1 MSASSTDI
9 IVKAALIGEYA
20 VGKTTLFQRYIYDK
34 LSYQPTIGVDFMPKH
49 ERIHDLNVTLHL
61 WDTAGQERFR
71 SIIRTYFRNIYLF
84 ILVFDV
90 TRLDTFQSLTQWLK
104 VISQETKC
112 DYRIVLI
119 ANKADAPANEW
130 QVTRLEVTRFAHQQ
144 SIDTRDVHFVSATS
158 DNDPTVERMF
168 RTTLMTLVEDLEYI
182 KPFGG
187 LIDRRLHQTTEKKG
201 MWTNS
206 YRYLRD
212 MKSVHKRTLSE
223 TSSEGLHTPPNESDT
238 DTQTNS
244 VSLNT
249 QSNEYTKGCCG

>member
-84 ILVFDV
+84 ILVFEV
-90 TRLDTFQSLTQWLK
+90 TRLDTFQSLTHWLK
-104 VISQETKC
+104 VISQETKN
-112 DYRIVLI
+112 DHRIVVI
-119 ANKADAPANEW
+119 ANKADAPASEW
-130 QVTRLEVTRFAHQQ
+130 QVNRSDVTQFAQKHE
-144 SIDTRDVHFVSATS
+144 IDARDVHFVSATS
-158 DNDPTVERMF
+158 DNDPTVERLF
-168 RTTLMTLVEDLEYI
+168 RTTLTTMVEDLEYI

-187 LIDRRLHQTTEKKG
+187 LIDRRMQQPTDKQG
-201 MWTNS
+201 RWANS
-206 YRYLRD
+206 YHYLRD
-212 MKSVHKRTLSE
+212 MTSLHKRQLSE
-223 TSSEGLHTPPNESDT
+223 TSSEGLRTPPNEFDT
-238 DTQTNS
+238 DSPTAG
-244 VSLNT
+244 VSLGT
-249 QSNEYTKGCCG
+249 QSNEDTKGCCG